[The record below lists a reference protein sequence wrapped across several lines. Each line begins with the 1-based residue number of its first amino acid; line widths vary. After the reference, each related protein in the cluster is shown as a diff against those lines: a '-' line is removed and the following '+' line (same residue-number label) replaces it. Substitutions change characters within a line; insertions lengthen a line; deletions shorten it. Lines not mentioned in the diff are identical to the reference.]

1 MNDTKKPKKL
11 MNRRTLGGVAVLGV
25 AAGTLGVAMVMPPQD
40 SPKKAGSKSVTQT
53 ATETVRATGAGDGKG
68 IVSKAG
74 LSSQTFTF
82 NSARAGDCV
91 RKYGATWKLYSNG
104 HAYFKGH
111 FGSNSGDDAWLMYA
125 KLLDDQGGLIGYL
138 RADRN
143 PGDAR
148 KFVIG
153 LPEAGQIYTAGR
165 NAYFPADLWDDV
177 RSISLTRHC

>member
-40 SPKKAGSKSVTQT
+40 SPKKSGSKSVTQT
-53 ATETVRATGAGDGKG
+53 ATETVRATQTGDAKG

-74 LSSQTFTF
+74 TETRVFTF
-82 NSARAGDCV
+82 RTTAVGDC
-91 RKYGATWKLYSNG
+91 RRMNGATWKLSSNG

-111 FGSNSGDDAWLMYA
+111 FWSSSGDDAWLMYA
-125 KLLDDQGGLIGYL
+125 KLLDDRGGLIGYL

-153 LPEAGQIYTAGR
+153 LPDANQIYTAGR
-165 NAYFPADLWDDV
+165 NAHFPADLWDDV